1 MTAGPEGPSGPAAP
15 AEPPIG
21 GALTAPYSA
30 LVVTASNRAAAGVYE
45 DRGGPLIA
53 EGLQKFG
60 FAVDG
65 PWVVPD
71 GDPVE
76 NALRVGV
83 RAGYDVIVTTGGTG
97 ISPTDGTPEATRKV
111 ITYEVPGIPEAIRAF
126 GREKVPTAALSRGLA
141 GVAEGTLIVN
151 LPGSTGGVRD
161 GLAVLEPLLIHAVDQ
176 IRGGDH
182 PRPSGSG
189 GVS

>member
-1 MTAGPEGPSGPAAP
+1 
-15 AEPPIG
+15 
-21 GALTAPYSA
+21 
-30 LVVTASNRAAAGVYE
+30 VVTASNRAAAGVYE

-83 RAGYDVIVTTGGTG
+83 GPGTT
-97 ISPTDGTPEATRKV
+97 S
-111 ITYEVPGIPEAIRAF
+111 
-126 GREKVPTAALSRGLA
+126 S
-141 GVAEGTLIVN
+141 
-151 LPGSTGGVRD
+151 
-161 GLAVLEPLLIHAVDQ
+161 
-176 IRGGDH
+176 
-182 PRPSGSG
+182 
-189 GVS
+189 